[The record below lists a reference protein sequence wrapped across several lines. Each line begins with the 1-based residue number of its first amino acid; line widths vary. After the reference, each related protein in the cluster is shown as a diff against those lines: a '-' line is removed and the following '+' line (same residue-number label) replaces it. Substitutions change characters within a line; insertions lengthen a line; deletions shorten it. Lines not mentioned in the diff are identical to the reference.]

1 MQEVAHERTR
11 ERRNGPRG
19 DGGNQRRTYSRG
31 GTEPHRATL
40 RPHDLAD
47 AFAGVTGP
55 GGVTDLVAL
64 LRTAMPDLHFA
75 TEDIFGA
82 VDRTF
87 RYTATG
93 TQRGMLL
100 GRPPT

>member
-1 MQEVAHERTR
+1 M
-11 ERRNGPRG
+11 
-19 DGGNQRRTYSRG
+19 
-31 GTEPHRATL
+31 
-40 RPHDLAD
+40 
-47 AFAGVTGP
+47 TGP